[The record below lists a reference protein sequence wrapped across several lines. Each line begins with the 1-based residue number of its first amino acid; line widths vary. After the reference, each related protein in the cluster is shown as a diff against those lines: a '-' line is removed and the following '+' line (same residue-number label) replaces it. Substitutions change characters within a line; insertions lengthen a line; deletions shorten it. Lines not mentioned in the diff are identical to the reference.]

1 MVCFLELLQF
11 ASSPR
16 KTGAFLQA
24 GCPSYC
30 PPNVRVLKA
39 TQSTI
44 FVNLVKAPTSCHS
57 FLVHQL
63 TPEGKIATP
72 SIYCWQYSICGYL
85 RMWIPKCAI
94 GVNNDIKWC
103 GCRCRSERVSKAAG
117 HSRIIILRRCTASRR
132 FQIFDTSNN
141 RTSKSSDC
149 HQYAVHLNLVN
160 CLWCLLIVG
169 LCYWELFHDAVVAM
183 LITWCLL
190 PLVIMSIMCLLHIH
204 NTKPKRIQL

>member
-1 MVCFLELLQF
+1 MFNELVQFLILLYMVTAVKSFKWLVFLELLQF
-11 ASSPR
+11 ASGPH

-94 GVNNDIKWC
+94 GVNM
-103 GCRCRSERVSKAAG
+103 
-117 HSRIIILRRCTASRR
+117 
-132 FQIFDTSNN
+132 TSNGVAADADLSAFP
-141 RTSKSSDC
+141 RPQDILESSSLGTVRHQEDFKFLIQATIEHLSRQTATSM
-149 HQYAVHLNLVN
+149 
-160 CLWCLLIVG
+160 
-169 LCYWELFHDAVVAM
+169 LCSW
-183 LITWCLL
+183 T
-190 PLVIMSIMCLLHIH
+190 
-204 NTKPKRIQL
+204 